1 MLFCL
6 KVYKGP
12 LLSYTASSLPAS
24 SNVEARVRAIRQA
37 TTRGD
42 QLFSPFTDVK
52 HRTLQSSVQP
62 DISEDD
68 GEHDKPTTATVTKAR
83 ITLTE
88 KQIAFILFTLSVLL
102 TLLVALGI
110 GYWTM

>member
-1 MLFCL
+1 MR
-6 KVYKGP
+6 
-12 LLSYTASSLPAS
+12 A
-24 SNVEARVRAIRQA
+24 VRKA
-37 TTRGD
+37 TTKGD

-52 HRTLQSSVQP
+52 HRTLQSNVQAA
-62 DISEDD
+62 DVSEHDR
-68 GEHDKPTTATVTKAR
+68 EHDKPTTVAATKAR

-88 KQIAFILFTLSVLL
+88 KQIAFVLFTLSVVL

>member
-1 MLFCL
+1 M
-6 KVYKGP
+6 
-12 LLSYTASSLPAS
+12 
-24 SNVEARVRAIRQA
+24 RAVRQA

-52 HRTLQSSVQP
+52 HRTLQSSLQADV
-62 DISEDD
+62 SEDD
-68 GEHDKPTTATVTKAR
+68 REHDKPTKVTATKAR

-88 KQIAFILFTLSVLL
+88 KQIAFILFTLSVVL